1 MKKTFILISVIILTG
16 LVVTNQKVLSQVDK
30 RSSVIVGSTGEER
43 DMERQARITYLGQ
56 DERSSQLMLSKH
68 FNGESV
74 SKSGNFT
81 VDEGIRALRISIQGS
96 IRNDGSI
103 TITLYTPDDELF
115 KELEIDNS
123 ADVHWTQVFTIR
135 EEGEEYTGDWTYEIE
150 ADEAEGQYNLSIT
163 TH

>member
-1 MKKTFILISVIILTG
+1 MKRTIIFISVMILSG
-16 LVVTNQKVLSQVDK
+16 LFVTNQKVLSQVDR

-56 DERSSQLMLSKH
+56 DEKSTQLMLSKH

-74 SKSGNFT
+74 SKSGNFS
-81 VDEGIRALRISIQGS
+81 VDGGIRTLRISIQGS

-123 ADVHWTQVFTIR
+123 ADVHWSQVFTIK
-135 EEGEEYTGDWTYEIE
+135 EESGEYTGEWTYEIE

>member
-1 MKKTFILISVIILTG
+1 MKKTFIIISVMILTG
-16 LVVTNQKVLSQVDK
+16 LVITNQKALSQVD
-30 RSSVIVGSTGEER
+30 RRTPVIVGSTGEER
-43 DMERQARITYLGQ
+43 DQERQARLMYLGQ
-56 DERSSQLMLSKH
+56 DEKSTQLMLSKH
-68 FNGESV
+68 FSGETV

-81 VDEGIRALRISIQGS
+81 VDEGIRTLRISIQGS

-103 TITLYTPDDELF
+103 TITLYTPDDDLF

-123 ADVHWTQVFTIR
+123 ADVHWSQVFTIR
-135 EEGEEYTGDWTYEIE
+135 EEGDEYTGEWTYEIE